1 MLVAENT
8 RQFCRKGIHAC
19 TPAVTLAYNGG
30 TGRLHWCAEHLADA
44 ERYAHDHDGIT
55 CHTPTWCAGRL
66 ALGKL
71 HALAVQNADDDLMA
85 IVVKLEAYF
94 APREY

>member
-1 MLVAENT
+1 MSVAENAS
-8 RQFCRKGIHAC
+8 QFCRKGVHTCI
-19 TPAVTLAYNGG
+19 PSVTLAYNGG
-30 TGRLHWCAEHLADA
+30 KAHLHWCAEHVSDA
-44 ERYAHDHDGIT
+44 ERYAHDHMGIT

-71 HALAVQNADDDLMA
+71 HALAVQRADDDLMA
-85 IVVKLEAYF
+85 IVVNLETYF